1 MTAGAETARVWG
13 GRARLGLIVPTTN
26 TVNEAEWA
34 AMRMD
39 GVTVHSA
46 RMPLHAVSA
55 GDDASGLPAILVE
68 TIGQLTPAQPTSL
81 AYSCTAGS
89 MVTPAEA
96 MPAAMS
102 ALAELPCT
110 STAAAI
116 VAALETLKAGTVAI
130 ATPYHDALNTQ
141 SKSFLEDCG
150 FSVTSIQGLGI
161 GAGGPDEFT
170 RIARLDTNTV
180 RDHAIDSFRRG
191 PADVLL
197 LSCTDMPTLHLLD
210 ELEQILGVAVLSSN
224 TATLWRTLQLSGVE
238 ADIDRAGKLL
248 AARGTS

>member
-1 MTAGAETARVWG
+1 M
-13 GRARLGLIVPTTN
+13 
-26 TVNEAEWA
+26 
-34 AMRMD
+34 
-39 GVTVHSA
+39 
-46 RMPLHAVSA
+46 
-55 GDDASGLPAILVE
+55 
-68 TIGQLTPAQPTSL
+68 
-81 AYSCTAGS
+81 
-89 MVTPAEA
+89 
-96 MPAAMS
+96 
-102 ALAELPCT
+102 
-110 STAAAI
+110 
-116 VAALETLKAGTVAI
+116 AALETLKAGTVAI